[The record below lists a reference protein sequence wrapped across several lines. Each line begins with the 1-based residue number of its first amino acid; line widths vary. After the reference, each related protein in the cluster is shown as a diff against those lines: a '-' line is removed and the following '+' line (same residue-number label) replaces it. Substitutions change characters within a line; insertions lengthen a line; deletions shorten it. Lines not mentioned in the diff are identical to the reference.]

1 MIMPDMTAA
10 VMSLMQGSTMPVVL
24 VMVPVMLFAML
35 LVVVAMMCMSAA
47 GLDG

>member
-1 MIMPDMTAA
+1 MPDISTL
-10 VMSLMQGSTMPVVL
+10 VMLPIQGSTMLVVL
-24 VMVPVMLFAML
+24 VMVPVMLFAMS